1 MSFPQCF
8 QSAFINQGSRLLYV
22 SACQRENIFQPSE
35 PQASE
40 CMSCMCFNW
49 VTKTTAH
56 HGRSSGLHRQLVLPE
71 GLESASADTWSTGT
85 WEEWS
90 CMNLGTNPHFP
101 LSSHWGF
108 VVMVTLRAKAEVLG
122 AKAERLEALEYIFF
136 ALTFRSSVLSGQLQ
150 PKESLLSEMLVGLGW
165 I

>member
-1 MSFPQCF
+1 MWVLARGRISSSPQSHKPVNACL
-8 QSAFINQGSRLLYV
+8 SCASTGSQRPLLTMEDPLV
-22 SACQRENIFQPSE
+22 F
-35 PQASE
+35 
-40 CMSCMCFNW
+40 
-49 VTKTTAH
+49 T
-56 HGRSSGLHRQLVLPE
+56 SSWLFLK
-71 GLESASADTWSTGT
+71 ESARADTWSTGT

-90 CMNLGTNPHFP
+90 CMNLGTNPHLP

-108 VVMVTLRAKAEVLG
+108 VVLVTLHAKAEVLG
-122 AKAERLEALEYIFF
+122 AKAQRLEALEYIFF

>member
-1 MSFPQCF
+1 
-8 QSAFINQGSRLLYV
+8 
-22 SACQRENIFQPSE
+22 
-35 PQASE
+35 
-40 CMSCMCFNW
+40 
-49 VTKTTAH
+49 
-56 HGRSSGLHRQLVLPE
+56 
-71 GLESASADTWSTGT
+71 
-85 WEEWS
+85 
-90 CMNLGTNPHFP
+90 MNLGTNPHLP